1 MAVRVLSALAVICAI
16 AGIALFFMQAF
27 PYVIALALA
36 AVFAL
41 GALVA
46 RALPPRPSAP
56 HA

>member
-1 MAVRVLSALAVICAI
+1 MAVRVLSALAVIFAV
-16 AGIALFFMQAF
+16 AATALFALGAF
-27 PYVIALALA
+27 SSVIALALA

-46 RALPPRPSAP
+46 RGLPRSSAP